1 MKHLKQYEAKD
12 KMIALIRDNYNVLQS
27 LGSFGI
33 NLGFGDKTV
42 EEVCQEHGVDTCTF
56 LAIVN
61 YTVNGE
67 LNQKESGPLSI
78 STLMK
83 YLQASHDY
91 FLGFQLPSTRQ
102 ELAEALN
109 TQHETSEQGNL
120 DSLIL
125 KLYDDYARAIT
136 LHMRYEEKMV
146 FPYVE
151 GLLNG
156 VASGK
161 YNVDTYSKHHGQES
175 ERLRELK
182 GILIRY
188 LPGNGLHS
196 QKLLAVLYRIYNNE
210 DWLRLH
216 AEVEERFFM
225 PAIRLLEQ
233 QLVKENVTAK
243 ISSMVNAGSTPEG
256 YSDQLSEREKEVI
269 VALVQGMSNK
279 EIAAHLHISLNT
291 ALTHRRNIAAKL
303 QIHSPAG
310 LTIYA
315 IVNKL
320 IDLEDL
326 TT

>member
-42 EEVCQEHGVDTCTF
+42 EEVCKEHEVDTCTF

-67 LNQKESGPLSI
+67 LDQGENEPLSVP
-78 STLMK
+78 TLMK
-83 YLQASHDY
+83 YLQASHNY

-109 TQHETSEQGNL
+109 TQNGPNKQGNVE
-120 DSLIL
+120 SLIL
-125 KLYDDYARAIT
+125 KLYDNYARAIT

-151 GLLNG
+151 GLLKG
-156 VASGK
+156 IASGK

-175 ERLRELK
+175 ERLREPK

-188 LPGNGLHS
+188 LPRNELHS

-233 QLVKENVTAK
+233 QLMKENITAK
-243 ISSMVNAGSTPEG
+243 INSMVHAGTTPE
-256 YSDQLSEREKEVI
+256 SNNDQLSEREKEVI

-320 IDLEDL
+320 IDLDDL